1 MVRTNGYMLSHML
14 SQWRKGT
21 IFIDALSD
29 LSFPA
34 YYLDYQE
41 RRQNYVNAFFAEL
54 VNWNFAESN
63 FVAAAHTGEG
73 DEL

>member
-1 MVRTNGYMLSHML
+1 MCGSTVRTIVLCL
-14 SQWRKGT
+14 SQCLNG
-21 IFIDALSD
+21 IVFIYALSD

-41 RRQNYVNAFFAEL
+41 RRQNYVNAFFAKL
-54 VNWNFAESN
+54 VNWDFAESN
-63 FVAAAHTGEG
+63 FVAAAQTSEG